1 MGSLLAIYL
10 RKYHH
15 NITVF
20 DRRPDIRGIQFSGR
34 SINLAMSNR
43 GWTALEEVGIAD
55 EIRKIGIPLDKRAM
69 HVIGEEEYYQKYG
82 KDGEAIWSIS
92 RGVLNK
98 RMIDLAETAGVAF
111 RFEEKVWDIDLAE
124 AKIYTGESEKS
135 EWKEYQYD
143 MVFGCDGFPE
153 SIHSVLS
160 VIGAAPELSG
170 IEFKAF
176 NNRYDPIPL
185 SVNIGDEFC
194 EIDDFWCRVSVVN
207 DRMHLEIYLENA
219 PKVLDMDPR
228 VEAVMIYLDALIGEY
243 ELMTRVWALDW
254 FEIPASPEDY
264 GLTRLVDLR
273 DYFDEIKQGAS
284 PIGITLH

>member
-1 MGSLLAIYL
+1 MILKHEKISLFWDQLQETIEQL
-10 RKYHH
+10 LSSRSD
-15 NITVF
+15 
-20 DRRPDIRGIQFSGR
+20 DRFEAEPLLKQYREQLQKIDS
-34 SINLAMSNR
+34 NLTFHFQSDEDEE
-43 GWTALEEVGIAD
+43 GALE
-55 EIRKIGIPLDKRAM
+55 
-69 HVIGEEEYYQKYG
+69 
-82 KDGEAIWSIS
+82 
-92 RGVLNK
+92 
-98 RMIDLAETAGVAF
+98 
-111 RFEEKVWDIDLAE
+111 
-124 AKIYTGESEKS
+124 
-135 EWKEYQYD
+135 

>member
-1 MGSLLAIYL
+1 MILKHEKISLFWDQLQETIEQL
-10 RKYHH
+10 LSSRSD
-15 NITVF
+15 
-20 DRRPDIRGIQFSGR
+20 DRFEAEPLLKQYREQLQKIDS
-34 SINLAMSNR
+34 NLTFHFQSDEDEE
-43 GWTALEEVGIAD
+43 GALE
-55 EIRKIGIPLDKRAM
+55 
-69 HVIGEEEYYQKYG
+69 
-82 KDGEAIWSIS
+82 
-92 RGVLNK
+92 
-98 RMIDLAETAGVAF
+98 
-111 RFEEKVWDIDLAE
+111 
-124 AKIYTGESEKS
+124 
-135 EWKEYQYD
+135 

-219 PKVLDMDPR
+219 PKVLDIDPR

>member
-1 MGSLLAIYL
+1 MILKHEKISLFWDQLQETIEQL
-10 RKYHH
+10 LSSRSD
-15 NITVF
+15 
-20 DRRPDIRGIQFSGR
+20 DRFEAEPLLKQYREQLQKIDS
-34 SINLAMSNR
+34 NLTFHFQSDEDEE
-43 GWTALEEVGIAD
+43 GALE
-55 EIRKIGIPLDKRAM
+55 
-69 HVIGEEEYYQKYG
+69 
-82 KDGEAIWSIS
+82 
-92 RGVLNK
+92 
-98 RMIDLAETAGVAF
+98 
-111 RFEEKVWDIDLAE
+111 
-124 AKIYTGESEKS
+124 
-135 EWKEYQYD
+135 

-160 VIGAAPELSG
+160 VIGAAPELTG

-194 EIDDFWCRVSVVN
+194 EIHDFWCRVNVVN
-207 DRMHLEIYLENA
+207 NRMHLEIYLENA

-254 FEIPASPEDY
+254 FEIPKSPEDY
-264 GLTRLVDLR
+264 GLTKLVDLR
-273 DYFDEIKQGAS
+273 DYFDEVKQGAS

>member
-1 MGSLLAIYL
+1 MILKHEKISLFWDQLQETIEQL
-10 RKYHH
+10 LSSRSD
-15 NITVF
+15 
-20 DRRPDIRGIQFSGR
+20 DRFEAEPLLKQYREQLQKIDS
-34 SINLAMSNR
+34 NLTFHFQSDEDEE
-43 GWTALEEVGIAD
+43 GALE
-55 EIRKIGIPLDKRAM
+55 
-69 HVIGEEEYYQKYG
+69 
-82 KDGEAIWSIS
+82 
-92 RGVLNK
+92 
-98 RMIDLAETAGVAF
+98 
-111 RFEEKVWDIDLAE
+111 
-124 AKIYTGESEKS
+124 
-135 EWKEYQYD
+135 

-219 PKVLDMDPR
+219 PKVLDIDPR
-228 VEAVMIYLDALIGEY
+228 VEAVMIYLDALIREY

>member
-1 MGSLLAIYL
+1 MILKHEKISLFWDQLQETIEQL
-10 RKYHH
+10 LSSRSD
-15 NITVF
+15 
-20 DRRPDIRGIQFSGR
+20 DRFEAEPLLKQYREQLQKIDS
-34 SINLAMSNR
+34 NLTFHFQSDEDEE
-43 GWTALEEVGIAD
+43 GALE
-55 EIRKIGIPLDKRAM
+55 
-69 HVIGEEEYYQKYG
+69 
-82 KDGEAIWSIS
+82 
-92 RGVLNK
+92 
-98 RMIDLAETAGVAF
+98 
-111 RFEEKVWDIDLAE
+111 
-124 AKIYTGESEKS
+124 
-135 EWKEYQYD
+135 

-264 GLTRLVDLR
+264 GLIRLVDLR